1 MLLCHV
7 TCVGIIASLCRDQ
20 RLSPA
25 ITAAPQNCQH
35 PIFVCCSDSADR
47 RVTDN
52 NVITVCC
59 YNRYNH
65 IIFRV
70 QTHNVC
76 RNQQTTVAVI
86 IGCTRR
92 HVSTWRYSTL
102 SHEAAGAGQRGC
114 CQNHAMQISSPG
126 AALLLAFIMEMSR
139 HPDHGQQ
146 RSSGESEKCTDIY
159 LVVCSCLKTNEQL
172 FKYSHYV
179 TACDPYQTRR
189 QLCGELVPMQ

>member
-1 MLLCHV
+1 MLLRHV
-7 TCVGIIASLCRDQ
+7 TCAGIIASLCRDQ

-25 ITAAPQNCQH
+25 ITAAAQNSQH
-35 PIFVCCSDSADR
+35 PIFVCCSASADR

-126 AALLLAFIMEMSR
+126 AALLLAFIMEIR
-139 HPDHGQQ
+139 T
-146 RSSGESEKCTDIY
+146 SGPQTTDILAILRRKWKVYRY
-159 LVVCSCLKTNEQL
+159 LLGSSYVVVWKQM
-172 FKYSHYV
+172 V
-179 TACDPYQTRR
+179 ACF
-189 QLCGELVPMQ
+189 GA

>member
-1 MLLCHV
+1 MPLRHV

-25 ITAAPQNCQH
+25 ITAAAQNSQH
-35 PIFVCCSDSADR
+35 PIFVWCCADR

-52 NVITVCC
+52 NVITVCS
-59 YNRYNH
+59 YNGYNH

-92 HVSTWRYSTL
+92 HVSTCDTTAHWVMKLL
-102 SHEAAGAGQRGC
+102 SWAAC

-126 AALLLAFIMEMSR
+126 AALLLAFIMEMFR
-139 HPDHGQQ
+139 HPDHSHQ
-146 RSSGESEKCTDIY
+146 RSSRERVKSVQIGWPVLGQI
-159 LVVCSCLKTNEQL
+159 
-172 FKYSHYV
+172 FKYL
-179 TACDPYQTRR
+179 DNI
-189 QLCGELVPMQ
+189 

>member
-1 MLLCHV
+1 MLRDFDF
-7 TCVGIIASLCRDQ
+7 IACFPSFCRLLHFTDKLIWFGKSSHFQ
-20 RLSPA
+20 TNWQKFRQPGSA
-25 ITAAPQNCQH
+25 
-35 PIFVCCSDSADR
+35 SADR

-102 SHEAAGAGQRGC
+102 SHEAAGAGQCSKCGC

-126 AALLLAFIMEMSR
+126 AALLLAFIMEMFR
-139 HPDHGQQ
+139 HPDHRPQTSAIL
-146 RSSGESEKCTDIY
+146 RRKLKVYIYDI
-159 LVVCSCLKTNEQL
+159 SIW
-172 FKYSHYV
+172 
-179 TACDPYQTRR
+179 
-189 QLCGELVPMQ
+189 

>member
-1 MLLCHV
+1 MPLRHV

-25 ITAAPQNCQH
+25 ITAAAQNSQH
-35 PIFVCCSDSADR
+35 PIFIWCSADR

-52 NVITVCC
+52 NVITACSS
-59 YNRYNH
+59 NGYNH

-92 HVSTWRYSTL
+92 HVSTCDTRHTESWSCW
-102 SHEAAGAGQRGC
+102 AGQRVVRITPCKYPHQGRPYYWLVNV
-114 CQNHAMQISSPG
+114 QTSGHRHQQSSRGRVKSVQI
-126 AALLLAFIMEMSR
+126 E
-139 HPDHGQQ
+139 
-146 RSSGESEKCTDIY
+146 
-159 LVVCSCLKTNEQL
+159 
-172 FKYSHYV
+172 
-179 TACDPYQTRR
+179 
-189 QLCGELVPMQ
+189 

>member
-1 MLLCHV
+1 MPLRHV

-25 ITAAPQNCQH
+25 ITAAAQNSQH
-35 PIFVCCSDSADR
+35 PIFIWCSADR

-52 NVITVCC
+52 NVIIQRC
-59 YNRYNH
+59 YNGYNH

-92 HVSTWRYSTL
+92 HVSTCDTRHTESWSCW
-102 SHEAAGAGQRGC
+102 SWAAC

-126 AALLLAFIMEMSR
+126 ADLIAFIMSWPYFGVKLRKKLPIVALRWPNVTLMWT
-139 HPDHGQQ
+139 
-146 RSSGESEKCTDIY
+146 TDA
-159 LVVCSCLKTNEQL
+159 L
-172 FKYSHYV
+172 
-179 TACDPYQTRR
+179 R
-189 QLCGELVPMQ
+189 

>member
-1 MLLCHV
+1 MLLRHV

-25 ITAAPQNCQH
+25 ITAAAQNSQH
-35 PIFVCCSDSADR
+35 PIFVCCSASADR

-92 HVSTWRYSTL
+92 HVSTWRYTAHWVMKLLELGSVAVVRITPCKYPHQGRTFYNGNVQT
-102 SHEAAGAGQRGC
+102 SGPQTTDISDPPEKVKSV
-114 CQNHAMQISSPG
+114 QIS
-126 AALLLAFIMEMSR
+126 IW
-139 HPDHGQQ
+139 
-146 RSSGESEKCTDIY
+146 
-159 LVVCSCLKTNEQL
+159 
-172 FKYSHYV
+172 
-179 TACDPYQTRR
+179 
-189 QLCGELVPMQ
+189 